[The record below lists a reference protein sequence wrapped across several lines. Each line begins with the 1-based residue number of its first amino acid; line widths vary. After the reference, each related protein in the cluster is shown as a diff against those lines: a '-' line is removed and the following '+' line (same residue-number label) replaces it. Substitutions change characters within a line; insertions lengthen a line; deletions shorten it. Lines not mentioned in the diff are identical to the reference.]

1 MNLDDYTF
9 AFLAKAIAAA
19 GGSVHVTALDILRF
33 NSAYMVDAKD
43 DGNGGQILTLVARPG
58 KQTS

>member
-1 MNLDDYTF
+1 MSPDDYTF

-33 NSAYMVDAKD
+33 NSTYMVEMQD
-43 DGNGGQILTLVARPG
+43 DGKGGHILTLAPRPG